1 MSWNK
6 RLVRCTS
13 GDLVLYSIHE
23 VYYDVRVGKGWED
36 SAPYSITEL
45 PVSVIEKSKGDIMTT
60 LRNMERALTMPTLN
74 YEDFY
79 DV

>member
-1 MSWNK
+1 MTWNY
-6 RLVRCTS
+6 RLVKSTQ

-23 VYYDVRVGKGWED
+23 VYYDDHGTPK
-36 SAPYSITEL
+36 SITEL
-45 PVSVIEKSKGDIMTT
+45 PVSVIEQSKGDIMTT

>member
-1 MSWNK
+1 MSWNY
-6 RLVRCTS
+6 RLVKCTQ
-13 GDLVLYSIHE
+13 GDLELYAIHE
-23 VYYDVRVGKGWED
+23 VYYDVRVGKGKG
-36 SAPYSITEL
+36 APYAITEL
-45 PVSVIEKSKGDIMTT
+45 PVSVIGQSKGDIMTT